1 MWKRNDSLFRCCVDT
16 VVLVVGVHFEIGQG
30 SCVGTNPLTRTRLQV
45 RICVTVGSSTMNTT
59 YHTHPLNVQTI
70 RIVSVLSSFHF
81 ELDKRSV

>member
-1 MWKRNDSLFRCCVDT
+1 VVRGCVDT

-30 SCVGTNPLTRTRLQV
+30 SCVGTKPLTRTRLQV
-45 RICVTVGSSTMNTT
+45 RICVTVGSSTVNTT

-70 RIVSVLSSFHF
+70 RIVSVLSPFHF

>member
-1 MWKRNDSLFRCCVDT
+1 MVRGCVDT
-16 VVLVVGVHFEIGQG
+16 VVIVVCVHFEIGQG
-30 SCVGTNPLTRTRLQV
+30 SCVGTKPLTRTRLQV